1 MTRILSVLVL
11 TSSAWL
17 LGGCATALTS
27 DIEVNAQT
35 SSDYTPSEYKTYA
48 WLATAEIVNDPEGN
62 WEPPEFDADA
72 EIKWLIDREMRA
84 RGITEV
90 VAYPNVFVAFAAG
103 VDMDRLELK
112 QDPRQKIDVLQNAP
126 KGALAV
132 MLIDGATG
140 NPVWA
145 GAAVGDVKAN
155 RTPDESKARL
165 EYAVRQMFRKLP
177 RREKMHREP
186 SDY

>member
-1 MTRILSVLVL
+1 MTRVLSVLFL

-17 LGGCATALTS
+17 LGGCASAPTS

-35 SSDYTPSEYKTYA
+35 SPDYTPAEYKTYA
-48 WLATAEIVNDPEGN
+48 WLATAQIINDTDGN
-62 WEPPEFDADA
+62 WEPPKFDADA
-72 EIKWLIDREMRA
+72 EIKRLIELEMQA
-84 RGITEV
+84 RGIKQ
-90 VAYPNVFVAFAAG
+90 VAAFPNVFVAFAAG

-112 QDPRQKIDVLQNAP
+112 EDPRQKIEVLQNAP

-145 GAAVGDVKAN
+145 GAAVGEVKVN
-155 RTPDESKARL
+155 RTPEESKARL

-177 RREKMHREP
+177 SSKKTNIES